1 MAFRSFKKD
10 VEKFYQR
17 IDKIAKKGR
26 DNFQEYYDFVDDCI
40 FKQQYGILTQV
51 LYLKYDF
58 DYTRW
63 SSVEDVK
70 SRSWTQICFKT
81 TSFLQ
86 DSKYR
91 SLRENNL
98 YQIGLDIFRENP
110 LTSIKLI
117 DPVVPSGSGAEFTY
131 VLSSDENRGI
141 IQIGVKNQGSN
152 YSTFSY
158 LQISGGDPS
167 ATANPFIRNGYV
179 LKVDILSSGSN
190 HDVNVKLGRI
200 QEVDEY
206 VTPID
211 NISYTENRFQQDT
224 DNKKTY
230 LLVDKTGVTSSVTFS
245 SWNFGISYDK
255 NLLNLYSEAINYLI

>member
-10 VEKFYQR
+10 LDKFYKR
-17 IDKIAKKGR
+17 IDKIAKVGR

-63 SSVEDVK
+63 TSVDDVK

-81 TSFLQ
+81 VSFLQ
-86 DSKYR
+86 ESKSR
-91 SLRENNL
+91 LLRENSL
-98 YQIGLDIFRENP
+98 YQIGLDIFKENP

-117 DPVVPSGSGAEFTY
+117 DPIVPSGSGAEFTY
-131 VLSSDENRGI
+131 VLSDENRGI

-167 ATANPFIRNGYV
+167 ATANAFIRNGYV
-179 LKVDILSSGSN
+179 LKVDILATGSN
-190 HDVNVKLGRI
+190 HDINIKLGSI
-200 QEVDEY
+200 QEVDDY
-206 VTPID
+206 ILSIND
-211 NISYTENRFQQDT
+211 IGFTENRFQQDT

-230 LLVDKTGVTSSVTFS
+230 LVVNKRGETSSVTFS
-245 SWNFGISYDK
+245 NWNFGVSYDK
-255 NLLNLYSEAINYLI
+255 NLLSLYSEAINYLI